1 MMKKLFTPRNLCL
14 SALIA
19 AVYAVLTLALPV
31 LSYGEWQCRIS
42 EALTLLPILL
52 PQAIPGLVVG
62 CLVSNLLSPV
72 GVFDT
77 LATLIAAVGTY
88 ALRENRPLA
97 ALCPVVANGVIVGA
111 MLSMVYS
118 LPMALTM
125 LQVAAG
131 EALAVYA
138 LGFALLA
145 ALKKADLSRYHL

>member
-31 LSYGEWQCRIS
+31 LSYREWQCRIS

-72 GVFDT
+72 GVFDIVFGT

-97 ALCPVVANGVIVGA
+97 ALCPVV
-111 MLSMVYS
+111 
-118 LPMALTM
+118 PMA
-125 LQVAAG
+125 
-131 EALAVYA
+131 
-138 LGFALLA
+138 
-145 ALKKADLSRYHL
+145 